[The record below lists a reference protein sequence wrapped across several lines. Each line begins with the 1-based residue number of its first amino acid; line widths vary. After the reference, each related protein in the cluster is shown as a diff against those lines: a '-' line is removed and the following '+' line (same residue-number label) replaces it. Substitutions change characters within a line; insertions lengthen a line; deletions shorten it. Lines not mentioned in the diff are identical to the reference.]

1 MPYIFVLRPVSYL
14 PHPRP
19 SSRMEVEVAAS
30 RSPRFQE
37 HRTMELLADLTV
49 KSKCML
55 VQYLKSLPTGRKW
68 VS

>member
-19 SSRMEVEVAAS
+19 SSRMEVEVAVS
-30 RSPRFQE
+30 RSLRFQE
-37 HRTMELLADLTV
+37 HRTMELLAV

-55 VQYLKSLPTGRKW
+55 VQ
-68 VS
+68 